1 MKIREDYRCHATES
15 ALAVVTLLV
24 IFALFA
30 LTTFAVVGAY

>member
-1 MKIREDYRCHATES
+1 MKIREDYRCHATET

-30 LTTFAVVGAY
+30 LTTFSVIEAY